1 MIRKTLFA
9 AAAAALMSTPAWAV
23 PDASSNGTSHG
34 NVPSKTPVGAPGN
47 QPSEPGDH
55 GHGKGSSGSHG
66 QNGSS
71 HRCHTQ
77 RVGFIVAG
85 TLVSQELTANGDGT
99 YSGEITVKVTH
110 TNHQAVGE
118 KEVTT
123 EKTYTLTSAQ
133 VTFALSDTNADG
145 AVGLDDLVEGDRV
158 MLVGK
163 ITKLANKHCDRSKF
177 TAERTIRHIVFLA
190 PETAPAS

>member
-9 AAAAALMSTPAWAV
+9 AAAAALMSTPAWAFA
-23 PDASSNGTSHG
+23 DASPNGVAHG
-34 NVPSKTPVGAPGN
+34 HVPSTTPVGAPGN
-47 QPSEPGDH
+47 HPSEPGDH
-55 GHGKGSSGSHG
+55 GQGKGPSGNHG

-71 HRCHTQ
+71 HRCHTE
-77 RVGFIVAG
+77 RVGFIIAG
-85 TLVSQELTANGDGT
+85 TLVSQKLTANSDGT

-110 TNHQAVGE
+110 TNHHAVGE

-133 VTFALSDTNADG
+133 VTFALTDANSDG
-145 AVGLDDLVEGDRV
+145 SVGLDDLVEGDRV

-177 TAERTIRHIVFLA
+177 TAEKTIRHIVFLA
-190 PETAPAS
+190 PEPAPAS